1 LTTTPSGTA
10 PTGATPPG
18 TVSIVPATG
27 LSLAEVAELY
37 NLGYQGYAIPF
48 HVDAAWAA
56 FMFDV
61 FDLLPEHSCLALR
74 DGERAGIAMLG
85 VRGRRG
91 WVGGVGVV
99 PEARRQGIGEQL
111 MRALLANARAIG
123 LEAVQLE
130 VMEPN
135 TIAKALYDKLG
146 FVTLRRVEVLEMP
159 AAAAPTGL
167 LAHAVSPHEA
177 HARIIAHRT
186 AREPWQRDDDTIMRL
201 DVSTPALRGLSTP
214 GGDAIYRVTDG
225 RASILQMVA
234 TSETSAGVLIDTIRS
249 RSGVTQVRF
258 LNVPERDLAAAAM
271 RARGAT
277 LLVAQFE
284 MELKLG

>member
-1 LTTTPSGTA
+1 MTTPASG
-10 PTGATPPG
+10 
-18 TVSIVPATG
+18 SITIAPATG
-27 LSLAEVAELY
+27 LSLADVAELY
-37 NLGYQGYAIPF
+37 NTGYEGYAIPF
-48 HVDAAWAA
+48 HVDAGWAA
-56 FMFDV
+56 FMFDA
-61 FDLLPEHSCLALR
+61 FDLRLEHSCLALR
-74 DGERAGIAMLG
+74 DDARVGFAMLG

-91 WVGGVGVV
+91 WVGGVGVPV
-99 PEARRQGIGEQL
+99 ASRRQGVGEQL
-111 MRALLANARAIG
+111 MRALIANARAIG
-123 LEAVQLE
+123 IEALLLE
-130 VMEPN
+130 VLEPN
-135 TIAKALYDKLG
+135 TSAKALYEKLG
-146 FVTLRRVEVLEMP
+146 FATLRRLEVLELP
-159 AAAAPTGL
+159 SAPAPTGL
-167 LAHAVSPHEA
+167 VANAVSPHEA

-186 AREPWQRDDDTIMRL
+186 TREPWQRDDDTVTRL

-258 LNVPERDLAAAAM
+258 LNVPETDLAAVAL